1 MEEKKKLKSKPKLVK
16 IEPKKENHFADLF
29 LAEDLDAAKD
39 DVLRQIVI
47 PRVKRTFIDALKRF
61 LDIEVTG
68 GSSKSSSGTTY
79 TNYRKASEDDGYT
92 TLRPRRKAYEVAE
105 VEFDNKEDAETVL
118 SELELTVEKSGCAS
132 VADYYDL
139 VDQSNM
145 TTSSDTEYGWTRNGI
160 RQARIIRRGGKFTIQ
175 FPNTISLR

>member
-1 MEEKKKLKSKPKLVK
+1 MEKKLKSKPVVK
-16 IEPKKENHFADLF
+16 EKKHEHNLTELF
-29 LAEDLDAAKD
+29 LAEDMDAAKSD
-39 DVLRQIVI
+39 ALWQIFI
-47 PRVKRTFIDALKRF
+47 PRAKRTFIDILKRF
-61 LDIEVTG
+61 LDVEVTG

-79 TNYRKASEDDGYT
+79 TRYSRASEDDGCT

-105 VEFDNKEDAETVL
+105 VEFDNKDDAETVL

>member
-1 MEEKKKLKSKPKLVK
+1 MEKKLKSKPVVK
-16 IEPKKENHFADLF
+16 EKKREHNWTELF
-29 LAEDLDAAKD
+29 LAEDMDAAKSD
-39 DVLRQIVI
+39 ALWQIFV
-47 PRVKRTFIDALKRF
+47 PRAKRTLVDILKRF

-68 GSSKSSSGTTY
+68 GGSKSSSGTTY
-79 TNYRKASEDDGYT
+79 TNYRRASEDDGYT

-105 VEFDNKEDAETVL
+105 VEFDNKDDAETVL
-118 SELELTVEKSGCAS
+118 SELELTIEKSGCAS

-139 VDQSNM
+139 VDQSSM
-145 TTSSDTEYGWTRNGI
+145 TNSSDTEYGWTRNGI